1 MTVSYRL
8 GIKEQSNISVSRC
21 LYPLNLKITVQT
33 EKEKK
38 KELFED
44 IKTQLKEGVVGGG
57 G

>member
-8 GIKEQSNISVSRC
+8 GIKEQSNISVSCC